1 MQTISTVMACYALL
15 VSLRFILLYTPS
27 SCLNWVYSYSS
38 SNVYQRPIKQELR
51 NVNMYQRIRYDL
63 TSNNFVII
71 CIIGRGFL
79 HFMET
84 LLYYHS
90 AHLPPSPFLLIPQC
104 TLWYCLLHFFQ
115 ILSTLLPHP
124 STCSF
129 LLNDIM
135 DLKLSSLGTLV
146 LAAPCCVF

>member
-1 MQTISTVMACYALL
+1 MMMQTISTVMACYALL

-90 AHLPPSPFLLIPQC
+90 VHPPLSADIAYSTFFKFCPPSYR
-104 TLWYCLLHFFQ
+104 T
-115 ILSTLLPHP
+115 P

-146 LAAPCCVF
+146 LAPPCCVF